1 MRKDLITLKKRIDI
15 LVCEKGLAESREKA
29 KALIMEILDKNHFVI
44 QEEQK
49 QVFVDDLGDSAVII
63 GWRAW
68 VATENYWA
76 AKWSITEEIKVI
88 FDKEGIEIPFTQYD
102 VHIVTAQQKA
112 QIPVNDFWS
121 KTAEKEKEKQQDE
134 RRTKKQ

>member
-1 MRKDLITLKKRIDI
+1 MGISYGSDLK
-15 LVCEKGLAESREKA
+15 KA
-29 KALIMEILDKNHFVI
+29 KALIIEILDKDHFVM

-68 VATENYWA
+68 VATEDYWA
-76 AKWSITEEIKVI
+76 AKWSITEKIKLV
-88 FDKEGIEIPFTQYD
+88 FDKEGIEIPFNQLD
-102 VHIVTAQQKA
+102 INIAASQQNA
-112 QIPVNDFWS
+112 QIPADDSLNEMAG
-121 KTAEKEKEKQQDE
+121 KEKEKEKRRDE

>member
-1 MRKDLITLKKRIDI
+1 M
-15 LVCEKGLAESREKA
+15 
-29 KALIMEILDKNHFVI
+29 

-68 VATENYWA
+68 VATEDYWA
-76 AKWSITEEIKVI
+76 AKWSITEKIKLV
-88 FDKEGIEIPFTQYD
+88 FDKEGIEIPFNQLD
-102 VHIVTAQQKA
+102 INLAASQQNA
-112 QIPVNDFWS
+112 QIPADDSLNEMAG
-121 KTAEKEKEKQQDE
+121 KEKEKEKRRDE